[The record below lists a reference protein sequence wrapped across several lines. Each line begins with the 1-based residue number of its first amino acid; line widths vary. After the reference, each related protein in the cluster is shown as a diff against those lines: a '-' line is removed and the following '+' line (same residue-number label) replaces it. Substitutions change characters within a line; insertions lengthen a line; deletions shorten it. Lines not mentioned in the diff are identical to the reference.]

1 VVVSEL
7 SNGSAKLSHMKVF
20 ISWSGPRGMLLADA
34 LNDWIHNVIQTVD
47 CFYSSEDI
55 RAGQRWNS
63 EINMKL
69 AETHFGVLCVTPEN
83 ITSPWLN
90 FEAGALAKTLADESR
105 VVPVTLGFAPSA
117 LEDPLRQFNGVE
129 ATKSGVLKLVIS
141 IAEVAKTTIDVERTF
156 ELWWPELEQKIAA
169 IPETGETAA
178 LPQPPGESEL
188 IAEVLGVVKG
198 IAREQARTAALS
210 ERANGT
216 TNDQIHRWNAR
227 KQALVDF
234 ALQSR
239 VSNGEEID
247 GPTLEDESPLGKYA
261 LVDGKFMGQILGV
274 TTYPNGRMFS
284 VQDRGGE
291 RLHVPAEDVTVSD
304 VPF

>member
-1 VVVSEL
+1 
-7 SNGSAKLSHMKVF
+7 MKVF
-20 ISWSGPRGMLLADA
+20 ISWSGPRGMLLAEA

-63 EINMKL
+63 EINTKL

-83 ITSPWLN
+83 IASPWLN

-129 ATKSGVLKLVIS
+129 ATKSGMLKLVIS
-141 IAEVAKTTIDVERTF
+141 IAEVAKTVIDVERTF

-198 IAREQARTAALS
+198 IAREQARSATLAEGRNVS
-210 ERANGT
+210 TRE
-216 TNDQIHRWNAR
+216 QIYRWNAR
-227 KQALVDF
+227 KQALIDF
-234 ALQSR
+234 DIQSR
-239 VSNGEEID
+239 EPNGEARD
-247 GPTLEDESPLGKYA
+247 SSSTDDNESHLGRYA
-261 LVDGKFMGQILGV
+261 LKDGQLMGQILGV
-274 TTYPNGRMFS
+274 TTS
-284 VQDRGGE
+284 SSGGTM
-291 RLHVPAEDVTVSD
+291 LHVENKSGQRVHIPAQDVTVSD